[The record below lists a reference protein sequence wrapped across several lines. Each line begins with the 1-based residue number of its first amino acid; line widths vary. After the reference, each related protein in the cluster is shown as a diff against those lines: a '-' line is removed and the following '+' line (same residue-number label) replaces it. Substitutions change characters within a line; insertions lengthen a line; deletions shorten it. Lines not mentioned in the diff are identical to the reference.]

1 MKLIA
6 SDFDGTVYKGGRI
19 SEKDIAAIERWQAE
33 GNAFGIVTGRGRDI
47 FDRAK
52 EHGVT
57 LDYAVALNG
66 AQVIDRDGTILHEEV
81 FDLSWEK
88 RYFAFVNQFPQQEEG
103 VAIYAKHDPD
113 GPDSKENVYGIAQL
127 SLVMTSPAEASR
139 VTDLLNEKFG
149 DELVS
154 FANWSCIN
162 TVKRGVSKATG
173 IAEYA
178 RRFGVA
184 FEDVYAVGDAHNDLP
199 MLEAYDGYVVNSAT
213 EEMKARIRNHVE
225 DMEELADIA
234 NGRK

>member
-19 SEKDIAAIERWQAE
+19 SERDIVAIERWQAE

-47 FDRAK
+47 LARAR
-52 EHGVT
+52 ELGVT

-66 AQVIDRDGTILHEEV
+66 AQIIDRDGTILHEEV
-81 FDLSWEK
+81 FDLSWEE
-88 RYFAFVNQFPQQEEG
+88 RYFNFVNQFPQKEEG
-103 VAIYAKHDPD
+103 VAIYAKRDPD
-113 GPDSKENVYGIAQL
+113 GPDSKDNIYGIAQL
-127 SLVMTSPAEASR
+127 SLVMNSPEEATR
-139 VTDLLNEKFG
+139 MTDLLNEKFG
-149 DELVS
+149 DELIS

-162 TVKRGVSKATG
+162 TVRRGVSKATG
-173 IAEYA
+173 IAAYA
-178 RRFGVA
+178 RLIGAA
-184 FEDVYAVGDAHNDLP
+184 FEDIYAVGDAHNDLP
-199 MLEAYDGYVVNSAT
+199 MLDAYDGYVVNSAT